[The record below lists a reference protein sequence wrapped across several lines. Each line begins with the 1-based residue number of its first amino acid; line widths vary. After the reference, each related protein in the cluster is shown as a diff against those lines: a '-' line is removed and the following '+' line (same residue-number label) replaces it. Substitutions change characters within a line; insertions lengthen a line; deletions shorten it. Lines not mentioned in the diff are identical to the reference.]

1 MVLVYSRC
9 TLECAYESATGNA
22 KMLNIV
28 RKIIYIYCI
37 DTNDMCTFNL
47 IKQ

>member
-22 KMLNIV
+22 KNAKHCQEDI
-28 RKIIYIYCI
+28 
-37 DTNDMCTFNL
+37 
-47 IKQ
+47 